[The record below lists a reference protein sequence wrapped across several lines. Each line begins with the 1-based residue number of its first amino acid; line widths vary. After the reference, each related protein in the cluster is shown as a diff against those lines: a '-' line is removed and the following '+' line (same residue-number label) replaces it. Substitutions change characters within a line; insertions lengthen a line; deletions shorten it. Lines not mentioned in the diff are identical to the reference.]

1 MWDFSL
7 IIKMALPY
15 VISSCI
21 LAFIDVRVDGATLK
35 DKLKDKIAEHHN
47 QKIPT

>member
-1 MWDFSL
+1 MWDVSL
-7 IIKMALPY
+7 IIGMALPY
-15 VISSCI
+15 LI
-21 LAFIDVRVDGATLK
+21 LSYILVFIDVRVDGATLK